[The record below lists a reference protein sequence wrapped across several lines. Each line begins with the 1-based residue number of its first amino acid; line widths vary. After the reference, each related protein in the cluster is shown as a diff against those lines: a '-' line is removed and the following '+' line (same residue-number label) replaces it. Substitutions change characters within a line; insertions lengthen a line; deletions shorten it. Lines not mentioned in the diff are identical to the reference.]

1 MLKCWK
7 PHGRTSLCWSFYYIS
22 DNAKVD
28 LKNIQIMHC
37 ILCYQTFVC
46 GINPRTQMRKGLI
59 SCYKTYGI
67 TSFFKNVDANHM
79 FIAKKFEEEVNCL
92 LKEKKEKQSS
102 KKRTNLSSGSILKK
116 FM

>member
-67 TSFFKNVDANHM
+67 TSFF
-79 FIAKKFEEEVNCL
+79 
-92 LKEKKEKQSS
+92 
-102 KKRTNLSSGSILKK
+102 
-116 FM
+116 